1 VAAGVWATAGGVL
14 PATAVMDPPRSRVV
28 PMRHDPNG
36 DAASIASAKGFEV
49 AGYSMVERKEQ
60 PERWR
65 LFKSQSDAMVAWF
78 AAPMNVE
85 RSSACMVQAT
95 LDGHARAFA
104 SFLGFARHVH
114 GLEPTVE
121 RFLDGPLMQR
131 YATFLRSTRGCKVT
145 TIVKHMGQ
153 LLNVLRFMRAPTGR
167 ALLQVCM
174 GMCSLPSESGLGL
187 YSVLQD
193 STGCCNS
200 FARVRVCVQPPLSES
215 EEVELGA
222 LLDQLTSLK
231 KQLHAEAL
239 QLPKATP
246 AQLTTEGKWAHG
258 GFQAL
263 QDGAAKYAR
272 DIMQLVPQ
280 PLMRRELDSKAG
292 PVLQL
297 AARLSS
303 AMLAMLVTALPPQ
316 RPRSLYT
323 TVLLGVIG
331 MADPVRPCTVC
342 PRVGCRGNALV
353 RSAPY
358 TFTWILSHHKC
369 QRTKVIPDQV
379 ISEAN
384 DAHPVLLEVMEA
396 VRARDEHELINA
408 WKYHMVLQNAFL
420 CHTASRQTHS

>member
-1 VAAGVWATAGGVL
+1 
-14 PATAVMDPPRSRVV
+14 M
-28 PMRHDPNG
+28 
-36 DAASIASAKGFEV
+36 
-49 AGYSMVERKEQ
+49 
-60 PERWR
+60 
-65 LFKSQSDAMVAWF
+65 
-78 AAPMNVE
+78 
-85 RSSACMVQAT
+85 C
-95 LDGHARAFA
+95 
-104 SFLGFARHVH
+104 
-114 GLEPTVE
+114 TV
-121 RFLDGPLMQR
+121 
-131 YATFLRSTRGCKVT
+131 C
-145 TIVKHMGQ
+145 I
-153 LLNVLRFMRAPTGR
+153 
-167 ALLQVCM
+167 
-174 GMCSLPSESGLGL
+174 
-187 YSVLQD
+187 
-193 STGCCNS
+193 NS
-200 FARVRVCVQPPLSES
+200 FARVRVGVQPPLSDG

-231 KQLHAEAL
+231 KQLHAEAV

-379 ISEAN
+379 ISEAK

-396 VRARDEHELINA
+396 VRARDEHELMNA

-420 CHTASRQTHS
+420 CVQTGVCRWNNDRGIIIILGV

>member
-1 VAAGVWATAGGVL
+1 
-14 PATAVMDPPRSRVV
+14 
-28 PMRHDPNG
+28 
-36 DAASIASAKGFEV
+36 
-49 AGYSMVERKEQ
+49 
-60 PERWR
+60 
-65 LFKSQSDAMVAWF
+65 
-78 AAPMNVE
+78 
-85 RSSACMVQAT
+85 
-95 LDGHARAFA
+95 
-104 SFLGFARHVH
+104 
-114 GLEPTVE
+114 
-121 RFLDGPLMQR
+121 
-131 YATFLRSTRGCKVT
+131 
-145 TIVKHMGQ
+145 
-153 LLNVLRFMRAPTGR
+153 
-167 ALLQVCM
+167 
-174 GMCSLPSESGLGL
+174 
-187 YSVLQD
+187 
-193 STGCCNS
+193 
-200 FARVRVCVQPPLSES
+200 VRVCVQPPLSES